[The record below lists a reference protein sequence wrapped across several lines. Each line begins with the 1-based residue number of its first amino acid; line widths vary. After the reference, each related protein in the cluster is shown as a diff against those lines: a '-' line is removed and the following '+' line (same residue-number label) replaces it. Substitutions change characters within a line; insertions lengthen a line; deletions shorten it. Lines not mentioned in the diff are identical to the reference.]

1 MDVNWGVLGAGSVA
15 QRRVM
20 PAMNSHPQCS
30 LSALMVRDLSRAEKL
45 AGEFG
50 AEKFYD
56 RAEDLFSDDS
66 LDAIYISSPVNL
78 HRDHTLAAA
87 AAGKHVLC
95 EKPMALTSGACREM
109 IDACEEAGVQ
119 LQVCFVLRGWP
130 IYHQVKEIVGS
141 GKLGKVIEF
150 RAHLAKWTPRSDDDW
165 RLDPLQS
172 GGGALIDVGS
182 HYLDLFRYLGGDFKR
197 VSCSGSSAIF
207 GWEVEE
213 SAFLTVEFQA
223 GAHGILGMSY
233 AIPHS
238 GNILEVYGT
247 EGTLFLG
254 KTLRVVTGEGEEEFE
269 AKFPDYYSG
278 LLTNFCRCLAGE
290 AQPIAPGRDGLDNT
304 VAIETAYQSLIE
316 GKFLEI

>member
-1 MDVNWGVLGAGSVA
+1 MAVNWGILGAGSVA
-15 QRRVM
+15 KRRVM
-20 PAMNSHPQCS
+20 PAMNRHPQCA
-30 LSALMVRDLSRAEKL
+30 LTALMVRDLSRAEKL

-50 AEKFYD
+50 AVNFYD
-56 RAEDLFSDDS
+56 RAEDLISDDS

-78 HRDHTLAAA
+78 HREHTLAAA
-87 AAGKHVLC
+87 GAGKHVLC
-95 EKPMALTSGACREM
+95 EKPMALTSGDCREM

-130 IYHQVKEIVGS
+130 IYHQVKEIVES
-141 GKLGKVIEF
+141 EKLGKVIEF

-182 HYLDLFRYLGGDFKR
+182 HYLDLFRYLGGDLKR
-197 VSCSGSSAIF
+197 ISCSGSSAIF
-207 GWEVEE
+207 GWKVEE

-223 GAHGILGMSY
+223 GSHGILGMSY

-238 GNILEVYGT
+238 GNILEIYGT

-254 KTLRVVTGEGEEEFE
+254 KTLRVVTGDGEEELE

-278 LLTNFCRCLAGE
+278 LLTNFCACLAGE
-290 AQPIAPGRDGLDNT
+290 AQPIAPGTDGLDNT
-304 VAIETAYQSLIE
+304 VAIETAYRALSE
-316 GKFLEI
+316 GKSLEV